1 MTRARPWLAVT
12 LALLLMLGAAP
23 GRAMPVAVVTPQ
35 GACLLR
41 EAPDGALPALVAALA
56 EESARLEATA
66 QRLLADA
73 AAMRLAPARERV
85 PAFGDWAYDW
95 VQSYVTAY
103 RVLLMAA
110 KGLVV
115 SVAEGGAES
124 LTDRITEAMASP
136 VRDAFRDRVLDP
148 ALPPAVVAADL
159 RHAGAVV
166 EEAWRAALAAAA
178 ARAEAW
184 PPARGAV
191 AAEVLDLGAAGRPFD
206 AELAALVP
214 PDPVALIVEEGA
226 DAGMVFMRS
235 MRPMAARL
243 GAVAVRVS
251 EAGSIVATGGAF
263 GYALAGVPGVAVGA
277 AGGIGLSWGIDWLFN
292 RVDAAFNRRAFE
304 AQALAAIDR
313 AEQRLAMQ
321 GAQAIAGLLAARGA
335 AMRGA
340 AMRPGQRGCP

>member
-1 MTRARPWLAVT
+1 
-12 LALLLMLGAAP
+12 
-23 GRAMPVAVVTPQ
+23 MPVAVLAPG

-41 EAPDGALPALVAALA
+41 DAPDGALAGLEASLR
-56 EESARLEATA
+56 EEMARLEATA
-66 QRLLADA
+66 LRLLADA
-73 AAMRLAPARERV
+73 AATRLAAARERV

-115 SVAEGGAES
+115 GVAEGGAES
-124 LTDRITEAMASP
+124 LTDRITEAMALP
-136 VRDAFRDRVLDP
+136 VRDAFRHRVLDP
-148 ALPPAVVAADL
+148 ALPPEVMEADL
-159 RHAGAVV
+159 RRAGAVV
-166 EEAWRAALAAAA
+166 AEAWRTALDAAAA
-178 ARAEAW
+178 QAEAW
-184 PPARGAV
+184 PPAALPHPTRDV
-191 AAEVLDLGAAGRPFD
+191 AALDLAAAAMPFD
-206 AELAALVP
+206 AELAALPVP
-214 PDPVALIVEEGA
+214 DAVALIVEEGA
-226 DAGMVFMRS
+226 DAGSVFLRS

-304 AQALAAIDR
+304 AQALAAIGR
-313 AEQRLAMQ
+313 AEHRLAMQ
-321 GAQAIAGLLAARGA
+321 GAQAIGGLLAARGA
-335 AMRGA
+335 AMRPA
-340 AMRPGQRGCP
+340 QAGCP

>member
-1 MTRARPWLAVT
+1 MAG
-12 LALLLMLGAAP
+12 LLLLLLLLGAPP
-23 GRAMPVAVVTPQ
+23 GHAMPVAVMLPG

-41 EAPDGALPALVAALA
+41 EAPDDALAALQA
-56 EESARLEATA
+56 ALRDEAARLEATA
-66 QRLLADA
+66 LRLLADA
-73 AAMRLAPARERV
+73 AAMRLAAARERV

-115 SVAEGGAES
+115 GVAEGGAES
-124 LTDRITEAMASP
+124 LTDRITEAMALP

-148 ALPPAVVAADL
+148 ALPPAVMAADL

-166 EEAWRAALAAAA
+166 SEAWRAALDAAAA
-178 ARAEAW
+178 QAEAW
-184 PPARGAV
+184 PPAPR
-191 AAEVLDLGAAGRPFD
+191 AAEALDLAAAALPFD
-206 AELAALVP
+206 AELAALP
-214 PDPVALIVEEGA
+214 LPDAVALIVEEGA
-226 DAGMVFMRS
+226 DAGTVFLRS

-263 GYALAGVPGVAVGA
+263 GYALAGMPGVAVGA

-292 RVDAAFNRRAFE
+292 RLDAAFNRRAFE
-304 AQALAAIDR
+304 AQALAAIGR

-321 GAQAIAGLLAARGA
+321 GAQAIGGLLAARGA
-335 AMRGA
+335 AL
-340 AMRPGQRGCP
+340 RPGQGGCP